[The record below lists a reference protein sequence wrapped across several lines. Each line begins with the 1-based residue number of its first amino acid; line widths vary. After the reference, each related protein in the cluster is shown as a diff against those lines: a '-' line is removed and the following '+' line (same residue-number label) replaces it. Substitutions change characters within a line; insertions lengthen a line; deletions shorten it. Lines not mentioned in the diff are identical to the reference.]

1 MPIFDKNQVKFYK
14 TRQQV
19 LQIFRAEE
27 RKKCFCSTET
37 WAGSTNKLTCINCI
51 RKENLSKE
59 MDRKEFFK
67 SNKNIKY
74 WKVRRQGRYKEL
86 KMAAV
91 YYQPDFVG
99 TLPQSQIEQL
109 AAEMGLS
116 SEEDEESDHGWDD

>member
-1 MPIFDKNQVKFYK
+1 MPLFDKNQVKFYK

-37 WAGSTNKLTCINCI
+37 WAGNTNKLTCINCI

-74 WKVRRQGRYKEL
+74 WKVYNYINKI
-86 KMAAV
+86 
-91 YYQPDFVG
+91 FV
-99 TLPQSQIEQL
+99 LPFPSCMFLQ
-109 AAEMGLS
+109 MF
-116 SEEDEESDHGWDD
+116 